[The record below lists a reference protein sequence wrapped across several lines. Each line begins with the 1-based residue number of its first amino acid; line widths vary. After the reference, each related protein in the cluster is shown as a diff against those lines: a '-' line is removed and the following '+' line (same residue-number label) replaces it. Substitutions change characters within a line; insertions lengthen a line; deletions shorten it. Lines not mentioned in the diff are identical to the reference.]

1 MKLKLHQGK
10 NTGPAKIYSRLSSS
24 RSSASTLSYSRM
36 AVTSPLTFKAPFVN
50 EMPSSSKSSPAS
62 SKYAYLHVPDQNKN
76 INECYQLLRRKY
88 KKYQIHRR
96 HLHFGF
102 KSPKKCNG
110 WKKIIRKQRK
120 KCRSKKGFWLHMRL
134 NFHKIL
140 TRIAYPFML
149 KINYT

>member
-1 MKLKLHQGK
+1 MMKLKLHQGK

-36 AVTSPLTFKAPFVN
+36 AVTSPLTFKAPLVN

-88 KKYQIHRR
+88 KKYQIHNVICILDSN
-96 HLHFGF
+96 H
-102 KSPKKCNG
+102 
-110 WKKIIRKQRK
+110 Q
-120 KCRSKKGFWLHMRL
+120 KGVTDEKNHQKAEKEMQVQERVLVTHAIEFPQ
-134 NFHKIL
+134 NFNKNSIPFY
-140 TRIAYPFML
+140 AYD
-149 KINYT
+149 K